1 MKQIKAIRRGL
12 NRRSKMSYLT
22 EYTLAMDYVREKFGL
37 PASVS
42 MYEAVVKTVIELKR
56 LEAELQKSQKE
67 KSWAK
72 KTKKIQSKS
81 KK

>member
-1 MKQIKAIRRGL
+1 
-12 NRRSKMSYLT
+12 
-22 EYTLAMDYVREKFGL
+22 MDYIREKFGL